1 MIRPLILYMLNDE
14 HQVVREACLTV
25 LSQIPSLDIE
35 KEDLNALLVC
45 LKENNT
51 LMRSYTYE
59 NLSHINVTSAEDFKK
74 IIDRL
79 LVTLSN
85 RNEDKKKIYIVC
97 SKLGRKYPNFVL
109 ANL

>member
-1 MIRPLILYMLNDE
+1 MLNDE
-14 HQVVREACLTV
+14 HQAVREACLTV

-85 RNEDKKKIYIVC
+85 RNEDKKKNIYSMLETGQKV
-97 SKLGRKYPNFVL
+97 P
-109 ANL
+109 